1 MSTSLAASLAPIT
14 LPDPEG
20 HALRLGELWERGP
33 AVVVFLRHYGCIF
46 CRKHA
51 AQLRAHEDDFRAAGA
66 RLAAIGLADRAY
78 ARTFRA
84 ETGIGFPLLV
94 DEQREAY
101 RVAGLGSAS
110 VLHLLYPKDIRA
122 RRQARA
128 EGHRQVRLGL
138 GSNPFQLGGSF
149 VFGPGNVDRFAHV
162 STTFGDNADPSALLA
177 ALRG

>member
-1 MSTSLAASLAPIT
+1 MSTSLAARLAPIT

-33 AVVVFLRHYGCIF
+33 AVLVFLRHYGCIF

-51 AQLRAHEDDFRAAGA
+51 GQLRAREDEFRAAGA

-78 ARTFRA
+78 ARTFRS

-94 DEQREAY
+94 DEHGEAY
-101 RVAGLGSAS
+101 EAAELGSAS

-122 RRQARA
+122 RREARA
-128 EGHRQVRLGL
+128 EGYRQVRLL
-138 GSNPFQLGGSF
+138 GPNPFQLGGSF

>member
-1 MSTSLAASLAPIT
+1 MSRTLAASLAPIT

-20 HALRLGELWERGP
+20 HPLRLGELWERSP
-33 AVVVFLRHYGCIF
+33 AVLVFLRHYGCIF

-78 ARTFRA
+78 ARTFRQ

-110 VLHLLYPKDIRA
+110 VLHLLYRKDIRA

-138 GSNPFQLGGSF
+138 GNNPFQLGGSF